1 MLHFGS
7 FFFFFSG
14 LTNRTRKGVSLL
26 LEPCPKIAVMYIF
39 QDIKKKRDEKELAEI
54 VLHLGHE
61 GKSLVICPAFRIK
74 LTEL

>member
-1 MLHFGS
+1 
-7 FFFFFSG
+7 
-14 LTNRTRKGVSLL
+14 
-26 LEPCPKIAVMYIF
+26 MYIF